1 MNSEPHN
8 KKLSVPADLGIQR
21 DEVQRIGQRS
31 EMVKI
36 SAVLA
41 VLITAL
47 FIGDAE
53 GQSQRRRDREPQQ
66 SQPTTPQPA
75 QPAPQQSQPTTLQPA
90 QPAPQQSQPT
100 TPQQTQPAP
109 QQTQPSAPQQALPA
123 PQQNPALAPAEPL
136 PLQKTDAERA
146 DEARERQEKAD
157 LNRRLTQLSADL
169 AGYSAYLYSA
179 ALTVA
184 AATICLFFATAVLA
198 IYGFF
203 QSRAWKIATTAA
215 IDHLNLSREALI
227 SANHAFLFCKD
238 VHAVASMKSATDT
251 VQEWT
256 FYPVWENG
264 SATPPRLLF
273 MASSWSV
280 FTPDIPESFDFPYL
294 GETPVQ
300 RAMVGPHATALGAE
314 SVIPV
319 AKLLE
324 VKKGGC
330 KIYIWGWV
338 EYDDVFAGTHRHRT
352 EYCMEVRV
360 IGNPETQDS
369 QGPIPFAYSRYPK
382 HNGHNEEC
390 MKPLTTAAMPTPG
403 IKPRAT
409 FELRRRSIGTQ

>member
-75 QPAPQQSQPTTLQPA
+75 QPAPQQSQPTTLQRA
-90 QPAPQQSQPT
+90 Q
-100 TPQQTQPAP
+100 
-109 QQTQPSAPQQALPA
+109 PA

-179 ALTVA
+179 AQTVA
-184 AATICLFFATAVLA
+184 AATI
-198 IYGFF
+198 
-203 QSRAWKIATTAA
+203 
-215 IDHLNLSREALI
+215 
-227 SANHAFLFCKD
+227 
-238 VHAVASMKSATDT
+238 
-251 VQEWT
+251 
-256 FYPVWENG
+256 
-264 SATPPRLLF
+264 
-273 MASSWSV
+273 
-280 FTPDIPESFDFPYL
+280 
-294 GETPVQ
+294 
-300 RAMVGPHATALGAE
+300 
-314 SVIPV
+314 
-319 AKLLE
+319 
-324 VKKGGC
+324 
-330 KIYIWGWV
+330 
-338 EYDDVFAGTHRHRT
+338 
-352 EYCMEVRV
+352 
-360 IGNPETQDS
+360 
-369 QGPIPFAYSRYPK
+369 
-382 HNGHNEEC
+382 
-390 MKPLTTAAMPTPG
+390 
-403 IKPRAT
+403 
-409 FELRRRSIGTQ
+409 

>member
-8 KKLSVPADLGIQR
+8 KKLSVPAGLGIRR

-75 QPAPQQSQPTTLQPA
+75 QPAPQQSQPTT
-90 QPAPQQSQPT
+90 PQQP
-100 TPQQTQPAP
+100 QPAP

-238 VHAVASMKSATDT
+238 
-251 VQEWT
+251 
-256 FYPVWENG
+256 
-264 SATPPRLLF
+264 
-273 MASSWSV
+273 
-280 FTPDIPESFDFPYL
+280 
-294 GETPVQ
+294 
-300 RAMVGPHATALGAE
+300 
-314 SVIPV
+314 
-319 AKLLE
+319 
-324 VKKGGC
+324 
-330 KIYIWGWV
+330 
-338 EYDDVFAGTHRHRT
+338 
-352 EYCMEVRV
+352 
-360 IGNPETQDS
+360 
-369 QGPIPFAYSRYPK
+369 
-382 HNGHNEEC
+382 
-390 MKPLTTAAMPTPG
+390 
-403 IKPRAT
+403 
-409 FELRRRSIGTQ
+409 